1 MRKLTGEEAARWGAH
16 ARRRGVTGLM
26 ADGEERGAQPAGP
39 KPRCGTR
46 RPQATGRS
54 VAQGQPH
61 PGPSAEEGRAEK
73 VRGPKQGAERT
84 RIFPPSRDLTGR
96 KGAVS
101 FLRSYEAPG
110 GVLKGRVGWDRDG
123 QESAERRPGAAAGR
137 EAAPAGRPPGGRAGF
152 CL

>member
-26 ADGEERGAQPAGP
+26 ADGEERGAQPTGP

-73 VRGPKQGAERT
+73 VRGPKQGAEHT

-96 KGAVS
+96 EGRSQLPKE
-101 FLRSYEAPG
+101 LRGS
-110 GVLKGRVGWDRDG
+110 W
-123 QESAERRPGAAAGR
+123 RRPQGTCRLGSGWTGVR
-137 EAAPAGRPPGGRAGF
+137 
-152 CL
+152 

>member
-73 VRGPKQGAERT
+73 VHGPKQGAEHT

-96 KGAVS
+96 EGRSQLPKE
-101 FLRSYEAPG
+101 LRGS
-110 GVLKGRVGWDRDG
+110 W
-123 QESAERRPGAAAGR
+123 RRPQGACRLGSGWTGVR
-137 EAAPAGRPPGGRAGF
+137 
-152 CL
+152 